1 MILIAGGDADPNVE
15 SLVRAGEARGVELCL
30 ALTGAGSNPR
40 LDWDVQADVLT
51 IGGRAVAPRAVFMR
65 NDVFQHMADPR
76 PETSFRSRAWHAA
89 LHGWALAHDD
99 VRLLNRR
106 YRGQTNKPYMLS
118 VAARCGLA
126 IPATRL
132 TNDLDALER
141 EGGTEDRI
149 AKPVPGGGY
158 CTPLVE
164 VLSTAERRNGLA
176 AAPAIVQERLVAPEV
191 RIFVIGD
198 RFIPFHV
205 RSEALDY
212 RTSADTRVEP
222 LPVQG
227 IAPALLAALRR
238 LMDEL
243 EMDFAAADFKSS
255 PATGGLVFLEI
266 NSSPMFAGF
275 DRAGGGTLTS
285 AILDRLLEPRR
296 SS

>member
-1 MILIAGGDADPNVE
+1 MILIAGGEADPNVE
-15 SLVRAGEARGVELCL
+15 TLVRAAEARGGELCL
-30 ALTGAGSNPR
+30 ALSGAASNPR
-40 LDWDVQADVLT
+40 LDWDVQADMLT
-51 IGGRAVAPRAVFMR
+51 IGGRVVAPRAVFMR

-76 PETSFRSRAWHAA
+76 AETGFRSRAWHAA
-89 LHGWALAHDD
+89 LHGWALAHDE

-118 VAARCGLA
+118 VAARCGLP
-126 IPATRL
+126 IPATRI

-141 EGGTEDRI
+141 EGAAERI

-158 CTPLVE
+158 CTPLAQ
-164 VLSTAERRNGLA
+164 VLSTAERRDGLA

-191 RIFVIGD
+191 RIFGIGD

-212 RTSADTRVEP
+212 RTSSDTRVEP
-222 LPVQG
+222 LAVEG
-227 IAPALLAALRR
+227 IDPALLAALRR

-275 DRAGGGTLTS
+275 DRAGGGTVAG
-285 AILDRLLEPRR
+285 AILDRLMEGSALVR
-296 SS
+296 

>member
-1 MILIAGGDADPNVE
+1 LILIAGGDADPNIE
-15 SLVRAGEARGVELCL
+15 ALARAAEARGAEVCL
-30 ALTGAGSNPR
+30 ALTGAAANPR

-51 IGGRAVAPRAVFMR
+51 VGGQAVAPRAVFIR

-76 PETSFRSRAWHAA
+76 PETSFRAGAWYAA
-89 LHGWALAHDD
+89 LHGWALAHEG

-106 YRGQTNKPYMLS
+106 YRGQTNKPFMLS
-118 VAARCGLA
+118 AAARCGLPV
-126 IPATRL
+126 PATRI
-132 TNDLDALER
+132 TNALDALER
-141 EGGTEDRI
+141 DGAADRI

-164 VLSTAERRNGLA
+164 VLSTTQRRDGLA

-191 RIFVIGD
+191 RIFGIGD

-222 LPVQG
+222 LPLDG
-227 IAPALLAALRR
+227 IDPALLAALRR
-238 LMDEL
+238 LMVEL

-255 PATGGLVFLEI
+255 PATGALVFLEI
-266 NSSPMFAGF
+266 NSSPMFAAF
-275 DRAGGGTLTS
+275 DRAAGGAVTE
-285 AILDRLLEPRR
+285 AILERLMEG
-296 SS
+296 SA